1 MSWKS
6 LLAPNTRDYINERD
20 ESFHHHKCGVIP
32 LLRTFFTNH
41 LNELQ

>member
-20 ESFHHHKCGVIP
+20 ESFHQHKCGVIL
-32 LLRTFFTNH
+32 LLRTFFKNH
-41 LNELQ
+41 LNERQ